1 MRVVPLALLVH
12 FEEYEDLFW
21 RAMMNRSRLMVSTL
35 FPSFNLPANSS
46 PKTSSVSLHGSPF
59 FLAWAITIHKA
70 QGLTL
75 KKTVQ
80 NIKHGDHAPGM
91 TYVGVSRVKQLQH
104 IMFEEAFDFS
114 RFTRV
119 NHVVFFI
126 KLYLIILYKNII
138 FFNIIAKRI

>member
-12 FEEYEDLFW
+12 FEEYEGPVLESNDESVEIDGVNVVPIFQL
-21 RAMMNRSRLMVSTL
+21 
-35 FPSFNLPANSS
+35 
-46 PKTSSVSLHGSPF
+46 TSEFKSKNKQCERTQFPF

-75 KKTVQ
+75 KETVQ

-114 RFTRV
+114 RFTPR
-119 NHVVFFI
+119 HSKTAEDR
-126 KLYLIILYKNII
+126 KLDWLHRYGV
-138 FFNIIAKRI
+138 APPGEEA